1 MYVKMQKSGLTE
13 IIPLIQASHSRLSF
27 TPHIWGRCPVLPHP
41 EFPQGAPLGVG
52 CGGQPQW
59 LTTRWGASC
68 L

>member
-13 IIPLIQASHSRLSF
+13 IIPLIHASA
-27 TPHIWGRCPVLPHP
+27 IWGQCPMLPHP